1 MDPSALHTPPRR
13 GPRTPGLRRWITS
26 RDPHLAPHTP
36 CPHLGPYLPLPNSL
50 PPTPPRNPLLSERT
64 DSRFNQPFVFGFLSR
79 TQPGLSQSCRGA
91 FQSPRPSPKSG
102 QADGASKDS
111 LRLDIQKLKE
121 KRDLLDKE
129 ITQLISEG
137 YSVDELED
145 HISQLHEYNDIKDI
159 GQMLLGKLGEQQDP
173 RGPARAQREGGS
185 ISPGVWI
192 LLLGPLTCQPSH
204 PSQLAHCSNARS
216 SCTALTGVPR
226 VFSLN
231 VEPASEPQADLS
243 TNSSTC

>member
-1 MDPSALHTPPRR
+1 LPIA
-13 GPRTPGLRRWITS
+13 GPQTLVPEITS

-159 GQMLLGKLGEQQDP
+159 GQMLLGKLAMI
-173 RGPARAQREGGS
+173 RGVTTKELYPEFG
-185 ISPGVWI
+185 
-192 LLLGPLTCQPSH
+192 LEM
-204 PSQLAHCSNARS
+204 N
-216 SCTALTGVPR
+216 
-226 VFSLN
+226 
-231 VEPASEPQADLS
+231 D
-243 TNSSTC
+243 